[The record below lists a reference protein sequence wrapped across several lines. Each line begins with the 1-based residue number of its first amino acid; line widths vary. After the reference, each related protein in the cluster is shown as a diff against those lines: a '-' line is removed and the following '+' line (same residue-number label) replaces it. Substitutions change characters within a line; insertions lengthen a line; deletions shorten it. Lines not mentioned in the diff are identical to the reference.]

1 MKKKLGV
8 IITLLTLCICLMTP
22 QMHAQAASGKTT
34 IAVSSGSIN
43 IGQTVTVT
51 AKALSAS
58 GDSAYANMVL
68 TYDAGIL
75 EFVSCTATYGGGGG
89 SISVANDSFSVTL
102 KAISAG
108 KASISLSAT
117 DGVIFSTAEE
127 LDSMAGSSTSVTVN
141 NEAAGSSTG
150 NNSSA
155 GTTGGNSAGTGS
167 NNNTGSNT
175 NTAALSADNSLKAL
189 TISPGTLSPAFK
201 GSTTKYTAT
210 VDNSVTSIAV
220 SATPVNEKA
229 TIESVTGNT
238 NLAVGANVVKIVV
251 KAENGTTATYKITVT
266 RQAAGNAGTTGC
278 ETTTTGGEN
287 GDSENGDAETP
298 EDTEEVP
305 ATETPA
311 SQADVV
317 INDTT
322 YHISDSFTEEQIPA
336 DFTEATVQFRGTECR
351 GLTFN
356 KGTISLIYLETDNV
370 DSTIGRFFI
379 YDETRDVVYDF
390 MKFTSGESSYVIP
403 LLAPLDSVLPDSYV
417 QVSLQMPESTVMT
430 AYQLPAAE
438 GEEASDFYV
447 FYAVNQDGTE
457 GWYQYDAAEGT
468 YQRVNGNITETADSS
483 SDDLAELQSEYD
495 ELSRKYKDAKSFS
508 RNMIAVI
515 IFVLAVAVVIGL
527 NIIFFGRKKKGKD
540 ELIEDDNVELEDA
553 EYDEDTDE
561 DLDEDEVEDTE
572 NDKKHF
578 FGKFHGLR
586 KKRNNA
592 DDFLMDEDEDFSE
605 NQIKKNSTQADITI
619 IGTQPEI
626 SQEKTIDL
634 VLDEPSQEKTKKAEK
649 IESERAKVK
658 ETKDAED
665 DDYFDDEEE
674 YIEEEHPINRAY
686 REWND
691 YEDEFPAPV
700 KKTVTEQTS
709 EKKSSEENQKTQPE
723 KNETSVKKEK
733 GLEVFDLND
742 L

>member
-117 DGVIFSTAEE
+117 DGVIYGTEEE
-127 LDSMAGSSTSVTVN
+127 LDSMAGSSTSVTVK
-141 NEAAGSSTG
+141 NEAVGSS
-150 NNSSA
+150 
-155 GTTGGNSAGTGS
+155 TGS

-266 RQAAGNAGTTGC
+266 RQAAGNAGTTGG

-305 ATETPA
+305 ATETQA

-483 SDDLAELQSEYD
+483 SDDLAALQSEYD
-495 ELSRKYKDAKSFS
+495 ELSKKYKDVKSFS

-540 ELIEDDNVELEDA
+540 ELLEDDNVELEDA

-674 YIEEEHPINRAY
+674 YIEEDHPINRAY

-723 KNETSVKKEK
+723 KNETSVKNEK

>member
-22 QMHAQAASGKTT
+22 QMHAKAASGKTT
-34 IAVSSGSIN
+34 IAVSAGSLN

-75 EFVSCTATYGGGGG
+75 EFVSCNATYGGGGG
-89 SISVANDSFSVTL
+89 SISVASDSFSVTL

-117 DGVIFSTAEE
+117 DGVIYGTEEE
-127 LDSMAGSSTSVTVN
+127 LDSMAGSSTSVTVK
-141 NEAAGSSTG
+141 NEAAGSNTG
-150 NNSSA
+150 N
-155 GTTGGNSAGTGS
+155 

-238 NLAVGANVVKIVV
+238 NLAVGANVVQIVV

-266 RQAAGNAGTTGC
+266 RQAAGTTGS

-287 GDSENGDAETP
+287 GDDGNVDSETP
-298 EDTEEVP
+298 EDTEEVDT
-305 ATETPA
+305 TETPVSA
-311 SQADVV
+311 ADVV
-317 INDTT
+317 INNTT
-322 YHISDSFTEEQIPA
+322 YHIADNFTEEQIPS
-336 DFTEATVQFRGTECR
+336 DFTEATVNFRGAECR

-370 DSTIGRFFI
+370 DATTGRFFI

-390 MKFTSGESSYVIP
+390 MKFTAGESSYAIP
-403 LLAPLDSVLPDSYV
+403 LLAPLDSVLPESYV
-417 QVSLQMPESTVMT
+417 QVSLQMPENTVMT
-430 AYQLPAAE
+430 AYQLPAE
-438 GEEASDFYV
+438 DGEEASDFYI
-447 FYAVNQDGTE
+447 FYGVNQDGTE

-483 SDDLAELQSEYD
+483 SDDLAALQSEYD
-495 ELSRKYKDAKSFS
+495 ELSKKYKDAKSFS
-508 RNMIAVI
+508 RNMIAVL
-515 IFVLAVAVVIGL
+515 IFVLAIAVVIIL
-527 NIIFFGRKKKGKD
+527 NIVLFGRKKKGKD
-540 ELIEDDNVELEDA
+540 ELLEDDDSENEES
-553 EYDEDTDE
+553 EYESDE
-561 DLDEDEVEDTE
+561 EDEFVEKSPEAPMKNAE
-572 NDKKHF
+572 N
-578 FGKFHGLR
+578 
-586 KKRNNA
+586 
-592 DDFLMDEDEDFSE
+592 
-605 NQIKKNSTQADITI
+605 
-619 IGTQPEI
+619 
-626 SQEKTIDL
+626 
-634 VLDEPSQEKTKKAEK
+634 TKKASKAGQTARTNKAGKPKKAE
-649 IESERAKVK
+649 
-658 ETKDAED
+658 ETEEAQEFEED
-665 DDYFDDEEE
+665 EDDYFDDEEE

-691 YEDEFPAPV
+691 YEDEIPSPS
-700 KKTVTEQTS
+700 KKPVTEETS
-709 EKKSSEENQKTQPE
+709 EKESSTENVKMDEQQ
-723 KNETSVKKEK
+723 KNETSIKNEK

>member
-22 QMHAQAASGKTT
+22 QMHAKAASGKTT
-34 IAVSSGSIN
+34 IAVSVGSLN

-75 EFVSCTATYGGGGG
+75 EFVSCNATYGGGGG
-89 SISVANDSFSVTL
+89 SISVASDSFSVTL

-117 DGVIFSTAEE
+117 DGVIYGTEEE
-127 LDSMAGSSTSVTVN
+127 LDSMAGSSTSVTVK
-141 NEAAGSSTG
+141 NEAAGSNTG
-150 NNSSA
+150 N
-155 GTTGGNSAGTGS
+155 

-238 NLAVGANVVKIVV
+238 NLAVGANVVQIVV

-266 RQAAGNAGTTGC
+266 RQAAGTTGS

-287 GDSENGDAETP
+287 GDDGNGDSETP
-298 EDTEEVP
+298 EDTEEVDT
-305 ATETPA
+305 TETPVSA
-311 SQADVV
+311 ADVV
-317 INDTT
+317 INNTT
-322 YHISDSFTEEQIPA
+322 YHIADNFTEEQIPA
-336 DFTEATVQFRGTECR
+336 DFTEATVNFRGTECR
-351 GLTFN
+351 GLTFD

-370 DSTIGRFFI
+370 DATTGRFFI

-390 MKFTSGESSYVIP
+390 MKFTAGESSYAIP
-403 LLAPLDSVLPDSYV
+403 LLAPLDSVLPESYV
-417 QVSLQMPESTVMT
+417 QVSLQMPENTVMT
-430 AYQLPAAE
+430 AYQLPAE
-438 GEEASDFYV
+438 DGEEASDFYI
-447 FYAVNQDGTE
+447 FYGVNQDGTE

-483 SDDLAELQSEYD
+483 SDDLAALQGEYD
-495 ELSRKYKDAKSFS
+495 ELSKKYKDAKSFS

-515 IFVLAVAVVIGL
+515 IFVLAIAVVIIL
-527 NIIFFGRKKKGKD
+527 NIVLFGRKKKGKD
-540 ELIEDDNVELEDA
+540 ELLEDDDSENEES
-553 EYDEDTDE
+553 EYESDE
-561 DLDEDEVEDTE
+561 EDEFVEKSPEAPMKNAE
-572 NDKKHF
+572 N
-578 FGKFHGLR
+578 
-586 KKRNNA
+586 
-592 DDFLMDEDEDFSE
+592 
-605 NQIKKNSTQADITI
+605 
-619 IGTQPEI
+619 
-626 SQEKTIDL
+626 
-634 VLDEPSQEKTKKAEK
+634 TKKASKAGQTARTNKARKPKKAE
-649 IESERAKVK
+649 
-658 ETKDAED
+658 ETEEAQEFEED
-665 DDYFDDEEE
+665 EDDYFDDEEE

-691 YEDEFPAPV
+691 YEDEIPSPS
-700 KKTVTEQTS
+700 KKPVTEEMS
-709 EKKSSEENQKTQPE
+709 EKKSPIENEKMDVPQ
-723 KNETSVKKEK
+723 KNEK
-733 GLEVFDLND
+733 GMEVFDLND

>member
-22 QMHAQAASGKTT
+22 QMHAKAASGKTT
-34 IAVSSGSIN
+34 IAVSAGSLN

-75 EFVSCTATYGGGGG
+75 EFVSCNATYGGGGG
-89 SISVANDSFSVTL
+89 SISVASDSFSVTL

-117 DGVIFSTAEE
+117 DGVIYGTEEE
-127 LDSMAGSSTSVTVN
+127 LDSMAGSSTSVTVK
-141 NEAAGSSTG
+141 NEAAGSNTG

-155 GTTGGNSAGTGS
+155 GNNGSSGSNGNAGNGSSSGTGS

-266 RQAAGNAGTTGC
+266 RQAAGNSGSAAA
-278 ETTTTGGEN
+278 TTGGEN
-287 GDSENGDAETP
+287 GDSGNGDDGNDDSGDP
-298 EDTEEVP
+298 GDTEEVD
-305 ATETPA
+305 ATETPVPA
-311 SQADVV
+311 ADVV
-317 INDTT
+317 INNTT
-322 YHISDSFTEEQIPA
+322 YHIADNFTEEQIPA
-336 DFTEATVQFRGTECR
+336 DFTEATVNFRGTECR
-351 GLTFN
+351 GLTFD

-370 DSTIGRFFI
+370 DATTGRFFI

-390 MKFTSGESSYVIP
+390 MKFTAGESSYVIP
-403 LLAPLDSVLPDSYV
+403 LLAPLDSVLPESYV
-417 QVSLQMPESTVMT
+417 QVSLQMPENTVMT
-430 AYQLPAAE
+430 AYQLPAE
-438 GEEASDFYV
+438 DGEEASDFYI
-447 FYAVNQDGTE
+447 FYGVNQDGTE

-495 ELSRKYKDAKSFS
+495 ELSKKYKDAKSFS

-515 IFVLAVAVVIGL
+515 IFVLAIAVVVIL
-527 NIIFFGRKKKGKD
+527 NIVLFGRKKKGKD
-540 ELIEDDNVELEDA
+540 ELLEDDDSENEES
-553 EYDEDTDE
+553 EYESDE
-561 DLDEDEVEDTE
+561 EDEFVEKSPEAPMKNAE
-572 NDKKHF
+572 N
-578 FGKFHGLR
+578 
-586 KKRNNA
+586 
-592 DDFLMDEDEDFSE
+592 
-605 NQIKKNSTQADITI
+605 
-619 IGTQPEI
+619 
-626 SQEKTIDL
+626 
-634 VLDEPSQEKTKKAEK
+634 TKKASKAGQTVRTNKAGKPKKAE
-649 IESERAKVK
+649 
-658 ETKDAED
+658 ETEEAQEFEED
-665 DDYFDDEEE
+665 EDDYFDDEEE

-691 YEDEFPAPV
+691 YEDEIPSPS
-700 KKTVTEQTS
+700 KKPVTEEMS
-709 EKKSSEENQKTQPE
+709 EKKSPIENEKMDVPQ
-723 KNETSVKKEK
+723 KNEK
-733 GLEVFDLND
+733 GMEVFDLND

>member
-22 QMHAQAASGKTT
+22 QMHAKAASGKTT
-34 IAVSSGSIN
+34 IAVSAGSLN

-75 EFVSCTATYGGGGG
+75 EFVSCNATYGGGGG
-89 SISVANDSFSVTL
+89 SISVASDSFSVTL

-117 DGVIFSTAEE
+117 DGVIYGTEEE
-127 LDSMAGSSTSVTVN
+127 LDSMAGSSTSVTVK
-141 NEAAGSSTG
+141 NEAAG
-150 NNSSA
+150 
-155 GTTGGNSAGTGS
+155 GNSTNNGSSGSNGNAGNGSSSGTGS

-175 NTAALSADNSLKAL
+175 NTAALSVDNSLKAL

-238 NLAVGANVVKIVV
+238 NLAVGANVVQIVV

-266 RQAAGNAGTTGC
+266 RQAAGTTGS

-287 GDSENGDAETP
+287 GDDGNGDSETP
-298 EDTEEVP
+298 EDTEEVDT
-305 ATETPA
+305 TETPVSA
-311 SQADVV
+311 ADVV
-317 INDTT
+317 INNTT
-322 YHISDSFTEEQIPA
+322 YHIADNFTEEQIPA
-336 DFTEATVQFRGTECR
+336 DFTEATVNFRGAECR

-370 DSTIGRFFI
+370 DATTGRFFI

-390 MKFTSGESSYVIP
+390 MKFTAGESSYVIP
-403 LLAPLDSVLPDSYV
+403 LLAPLDSVLPESYV
-417 QVSLQMPESTVMT
+417 QVSLQMPENTVMT
-430 AYQLPAAE
+430 AYQLPVE
-438 GEEASDFYV
+438 DGEEASDFYI
-447 FYAVNQDGTE
+447 FYGVNQDGTE

-483 SDDLAELQSEYD
+483 SDDLAALQSEYD
-495 ELSRKYKDAKSFS
+495 ELSKKYKDAKSFS

-515 IFVLAVAVVIGL
+515 IFVLAIAAVVIL
-527 NIIFFGRKKKGKD
+527 NIVLFGRKKKGKD
-540 ELIEDDNVELEDA
+540 EILEDDDSENEES
-553 EYDEDTDE
+553 EYESDE
-561 DLDEDEVEDTE
+561 EDEFVEKSPEAPMKNAE
-572 NDKKHF
+572 N
-578 FGKFHGLR
+578 
-586 KKRNNA
+586 
-592 DDFLMDEDEDFSE
+592 
-605 NQIKKNSTQADITI
+605 
-619 IGTQPEI
+619 
-626 SQEKTIDL
+626 
-634 VLDEPSQEKTKKAEK
+634 TKKASKAGQTARTNKAGKPKKAE
-649 IESERAKVK
+649 
-658 ETKDAED
+658 ETEEAQEFEED
-665 DDYFDDEEE
+665 EDDYFDDEEE

-691 YEDEFPAPV
+691 YEDEIPSQS
-700 KKTVTEQTS
+700 KKPVTEETS
-709 EKKSSEENQKTQPE
+709 EKESSTENVKMDEQQ
-723 KNETSVKKEK
+723 KNETSIKNEK
-733 GLEVFDLND
+733 GLEFVR
-742 L
+742 

>member
-22 QMHAQAASGKTT
+22 QMHAKAASGKTT
-34 IAVSSGSIN
+34 IAVSAGSLN

-75 EFVSCTATYGGGGG
+75 EFVSCNATYGGGGG
-89 SISVANDSFSVTL
+89 SISVASDSFSVTL

-117 DGVIFSTAEE
+117 DGVIYGTEEE
-127 LDSMAGSSTSVTVN
+127 LDSMAGSSTSVTVK
-141 NEAAGSSTG
+141 NEAAGSNTG
-150 NNSSA
+150 N
-155 GTTGGNSAGTGS
+155 

-238 NLAVGANVVKIVV
+238 NLAVGANVVQIAV

-266 RQAAGNAGTTGC
+266 RQAAGTTGS

-287 GDSENGDAETP
+287 GDDGNVDSETP
-298 EDTEEVP
+298 EDTEEVDT
-305 ATETPA
+305 TETPVSA
-311 SQADVV
+311 ADVV
-317 INDTT
+317 INNTT
-322 YHISDSFTEEQIPA
+322 YHIADNFTEEQIPS
-336 DFTEATVQFRGTECR
+336 DFTEATVNFRGAECR

-370 DSTIGRFFI
+370 DATTGRFFI

-390 MKFTSGESSYVIP
+390 MKFTAGESSYAIP
-403 LLAPLDSVLPDSYV
+403 LLAPLDSVLPESYV
-417 QVSLQMPESTVMT
+417 QVSLQMPENTVMT
-430 AYQLPAAE
+430 AYQLPAE
-438 GEEASDFYV
+438 DGEEASDFYI
-447 FYAVNQDGTE
+447 FYGVNQDGTE

-483 SDDLAELQSEYD
+483 SDDLAALQSEYD
-495 ELSRKYKDAKSFS
+495 ELSKKYKDAKSFS
-508 RNMIAVI
+508 RNMIAVL
-515 IFVLAVAVVIGL
+515 IFVLAIAVVIIL
-527 NIIFFGRKKKGKD
+527 NIVLFGRKKKGKD
-540 ELIEDDNVELEDA
+540 ELLEDNDSENEES
-553 EYDEDTDE
+553 EYESDE
-561 DLDEDEVEDTE
+561 EDEFVEKSPEAPMKNAE
-572 NDKKHF
+572 N
-578 FGKFHGLR
+578 
-586 KKRNNA
+586 
-592 DDFLMDEDEDFSE
+592 
-605 NQIKKNSTQADITI
+605 
-619 IGTQPEI
+619 
-626 SQEKTIDL
+626 
-634 VLDEPSQEKTKKAEK
+634 TKKASKAGQTARTNKAGKPKKAE
-649 IESERAKVK
+649 
-658 ETKDAED
+658 ETEEAQEFEED
-665 DDYFDDEEE
+665 EDDYFDDEEE

-691 YEDEFPAPV
+691 YEDEIPSPS
-700 KKTVTEQTS
+700 KKPVTEEMS
-709 EKKSSEENQKTQPE
+709 EKKSPIENEKMDVPQ
-723 KNETSVKKEK
+723 KNEK
-733 GLEVFDLND
+733 GMEVFDLND

>member
-22 QMHAQAASGKTT
+22 QMHAKAASGKTT
-34 IAVSSGSIN
+34 IAVSAGSLN

-75 EFVSCTATYGGGGG
+75 EFVSCNATYGGGGG
-89 SISVANDSFSVTL
+89 SISVASDSFSVTL

-117 DGVIFSTAEE
+117 DGVIYGTEEE
-127 LDSMAGSSTSVTVN
+127 LDSMAGSSTSVTVK
-141 NEAAGSSTG
+141 NEAAGSNTG
-150 NNSSA
+150 N
-155 GTTGGNSAGTGS
+155 

-238 NLAVGANVVKIVV
+238 NLAVGANVVQIVV

-266 RQAAGNAGTTGC
+266 RQAAGTTGS

-287 GDSENGDAETP
+287 GDDGNGDSETP
-298 EDTEEVP
+298 EDTEEVDT
-305 ATETPA
+305 TETPVSA
-311 SQADVV
+311 ADVV
-317 INDTT
+317 INNTT
-322 YHISDSFTEEQIPA
+322 YHIADNFTEEQIPA
-336 DFTEATVQFRGTECR
+336 DFTEATVNFRGTECR
-351 GLTFN
+351 GLTFD

-370 DSTIGRFFI
+370 DATTGRFFI

-390 MKFTSGESSYVIP
+390 MKFTAGESSYVIP
-403 LLAPLDSVLPDSYV
+403 LLAPLDSVLPESYV
-417 QVSLQMPESTVMT
+417 QVSLQMPENTVMT
-430 AYQLPAAE
+430 AYQLPAE
-438 GEEASDFYV
+438 DGEEASDFYI
-447 FYAVNQDGTE
+447 FYGVNQDGTE

-483 SDDLAELQSEYD
+483 SDDLAALQSEYD
-495 ELSRKYKDAKSFS
+495 ELSKKYKDAKSFS
-508 RNMIAVI
+508 RNMIAVL
-515 IFVLAVAVVIGL
+515 IFVLAIAVVIIL
-527 NIIFFGRKKKGKD
+527 NIMLFGRKKKRKD
-540 ELIEDDNVELEDA
+540 ELSEDNDPELDEPENEDDEANEE
-553 EYDEDTDE
+553 
-561 DLDEDEVEDTE
+561 TE
-572 NDKKHF
+572 TEKKPF
-578 FGKFHGLR
+578 LGKFHGFR
-586 KKRNNA
+586 KKEKN
-592 DDFLMDEDEDFSE
+592 EDE
-605 NQIKKNSTQADITI
+605 
-619 IGTQPEI
+619 
-626 SQEKTIDL
+626 
-634 VLDEPSQEKTKKAEK
+634 
-649 IESERAKVK
+649 
-658 ETKDAED
+658 

-691 YEDEFPAPV
+691 YEDEIPSPS
-700 KKTVTEQTS
+700 KKPVTEEMS
-709 EKKSSEENQKTQPE
+709 EKKSPIENEKMDVPQ
-723 KNETSVKKEK
+723 KNEK
-733 GLEVFDLND
+733 GMEVFDLND

>member
-22 QMHAQAASGKTT
+22 QMHAKAASGKTT
-34 IAVSSGSIN
+34 IAVSAGSLN

-75 EFVSCTATYGGGGG
+75 EFVSCNATYGGGGG
-89 SISVANDSFSVTL
+89 SISVASDSFSVTL

-117 DGVIFSTAEE
+117 DGVIYGTEEE
-127 LDSMAGSSTSVTVN
+127 LDSMAGSSTSVTVK
-141 NEAAGSSTG
+141 NEAAGSNTG

-155 GTTGGNSAGTGS
+155 GNNGSSGNNGNAGNGS
-167 NNNTGSNT
+167 

-238 NLAVGANVVKIVV
+238 NLAVGANVVQIVV

-266 RQAAGNAGTTGC
+266 RQAAGTTGS

-287 GDSENGDAETP
+287 GDDGNGDSETP
-298 EDTEEVP
+298 EDTEEVD
-305 ATETPA
+305 ATETPVPA
-311 SQADVV
+311 ADVV
-317 INDTT
+317 INNTT
-322 YHISDSFTEEQIPA
+322 YHIADNFTEEQIPA
-336 DFTEATVQFRGTECR
+336 DFTEATVHFRGTECR

-370 DSTIGRFFI
+370 DATTGRFFI

-390 MKFTSGESSYVIP
+390 MKFTAGESSYVIP
-403 LLAPLDSVLPDSYV
+403 LLAPLDSVLPESYV
-417 QVSLQMPESTVMT
+417 QVSLQMPENTVMT
-430 AYQLPAAE
+430 AYQLPVE
-438 GEEASDFYV
+438 DGEEASDFYI
-447 FYAVNQDGTE
+447 FYGVNQDGTE
-457 GWYQYDAAEGT
+457 GWHQYDAAEGT

-483 SDDLAELQSEYD
+483 SDDLAALQSEYD
-495 ELSRKYKDAKSFS
+495 ELSKKYKDAKSFS
-508 RNMIAVI
+508 RNMIAVL
-515 IFVLAVAVVIGL
+515 IFVLAIAVVVIL
-527 NIIFFGRKKKGKD
+527 NIMLFGRKKKGKD
-540 ELIEDDNVELEDA
+540 ELSEDDNVELEDA
-553 EYDEDTDE
+553 EYDEDI
-561 DLDEDEVEDTE
+561 DEDEVEDTE
-572 NDKKHF
+572 TDKKPL
-578 FGKFHGLR
+578 FGKFHGFR
-586 KKRNNA
+586 KKE
-592 DDFLMDEDEDFSE
+592 DDSLLDEGD
-605 NQIKKNSTQADITI
+605 
-619 IGTQPEI
+619 EI

-674 YIEEEHPINRAY
+674 YIEEDHPINRAY

-691 YEDEFPAPV
+691 YEDEIPAPV

-709 EKKSSEENQKTQPE
+709 EQKSSEEDQKTQPE

>member
-22 QMHAQAASGKTT
+22 QMHAKAASGKTT
-34 IAVSSGSIN
+34 IAVSASSLN

-75 EFVSCTATYGGGGG
+75 EFVSCNATYGGGGG
-89 SISVANDSFSVTL
+89 SISVASDSFSVTL

-117 DGVIFSTAEE
+117 DGVIYGTEEE
-127 LDSMAGSSTSVTVN
+127 LDSMAGSSTSVTVK
-141 NEAAGSSTG
+141 NEAAGSNG
-150 NNSSA
+150 NAGNGSS
-155 GTTGGNSAGTGS
+155 SGTGS
-167 NNNTGSNT
+167 NNNTGS

-238 NLAVGANVVKIVV
+238 NLAVGANVVQIVV

-266 RQAAGNAGTTGC
+266 RQAAGTTGS

-287 GDSENGDAETP
+287 GDSGNSDDGNDDSGDP
-298 EDTEEVP
+298 GDTEEVD
-305 ATETPA
+305 ATETPVPA
-311 SQADVV
+311 ADVV
-317 INDTT
+317 INNTT
-322 YHISDSFTEEQIPA
+322 YHIADNFTEEQIPA
-336 DFTEATVQFRGTECR
+336 DFTEATVNFRGTECR
-351 GLTFN
+351 GLTFD

-370 DSTIGRFFI
+370 DATTGRFFI

-390 MKFTSGESSYVIP
+390 MKFTAGESSYVIP
-403 LLAPLDSVLPDSYV
+403 LLAPLDSVLPESYV
-417 QVSLQMPESTVMT
+417 QVSLQMPENTVMT
-430 AYQLPAAE
+430 AYQLPVE
-438 GEEASDFYV
+438 DGEEASDFYI
-447 FYAVNQDGTE
+447 FYGVNQDGTE

-483 SDDLAELQSEYD
+483 SDDLAALQSEYD
-495 ELSRKYKDAKSFS
+495 ELSKKYKDAKSFS

-515 IFVLAVAVVIGL
+515 IFVLAIAAVVIL
-527 NIIFFGRKKKGKD
+527 NIVLFGRKKKGKD
-540 ELIEDDNVELEDA
+540 ELLEDDDSENEES
-553 EYDEDTDE
+553 EYESDE
-561 DLDEDEVEDTE
+561 EDEFVEKSPEAPMKNAE
-572 NDKKHF
+572 N
-578 FGKFHGLR
+578 
-586 KKRNNA
+586 
-592 DDFLMDEDEDFSE
+592 
-605 NQIKKNSTQADITI
+605 
-619 IGTQPEI
+619 
-626 SQEKTIDL
+626 
-634 VLDEPSQEKTKKAEK
+634 TKKASKAGQTARTNKAGKPKKAE
-649 IESERAKVK
+649 
-658 ETKDAED
+658 ETEEAQEFEED
-665 DDYFDDEEE
+665 EDDYFDDEEE

-691 YEDEFPAPV
+691 YEDEIPSPS
-700 KKTVTEQTS
+700 KKPVTEEKS
-709 EKKSSEENQKTQPE
+709 EKKSSTEN
-723 KNETSVKKEK
+723 EK
-733 GLEVFDLND
+733 GMEVFDLND

>member
-22 QMHAQAASGKTT
+22 QMHAKAASGKTT
-34 IAVSSGSIN
+34 IAVSAGSLN

-75 EFVSCTATYGGGGG
+75 EFVSCNATYGGGGG
-89 SISVANDSFSVTL
+89 SISVASDSFSVTL

-117 DGVIFSTAEE
+117 DGVIYGTEEE
-127 LDSMAGSSTSVTVN
+127 LDSMAGSSTSVTVK
-141 NEAAGSSTG
+141 NEAAGSNTG
-150 NNSSA
+150 NNS
-155 GTTGGNSAGTGS
+155 
-167 NNNTGSNT
+167 NTGSNT

-266 RQAAGNAGTTGC
+266 RQAAGTTGS

-287 GDSENGDAETP
+287 GDDGNGDSETP
-298 EDTEEVP
+298 EDTEEVDT
-305 ATETPA
+305 TETPVSA
-311 SQADVV
+311 ADVV
-317 INDTT
+317 INNTT
-322 YHISDSFTEEQIPA
+322 YHIADNFTEEQIPA
-336 DFTEATVQFRGTECR
+336 DFTEATVNFRGTECR
-351 GLTFN
+351 GLTFD

-370 DSTIGRFFI
+370 DATTGRFFI

-390 MKFTSGESSYVIP
+390 MKFTAGESSYAIP
-403 LLAPLDSVLPDSYV
+403 LLAPLDSVLPESYV
-417 QVSLQMPESTVMT
+417 QVSLQMPENTVMT
-430 AYQLPAAE
+430 AYQLPAE
-438 GEEASDFYV
+438 DGEEASDFYI
-447 FYAVNQDGTE
+447 FYGVNQDGTE

-483 SDDLAELQSEYD
+483 SDDLAALQSEYD
-495 ELSRKYKDAKSFS
+495 ELSKKYKDAKSFS

-515 IFVLAVAVVIGL
+515 IFVLAIAAVVIL
-527 NIIFFGRKKKGKD
+527 NIVLFGRKKKGKD
-540 ELIEDDNVELEDA
+540 ELSED
-553 EYDEDTDE
+553 
-561 DLDEDEVEDTE
+561 
-572 NDKKHF
+572 ND
-578 FGKFHGLR
+578 
-586 KKRNNA
+586 
-592 DDFLMDEDEDFSE
+592 
-605 NQIKKNSTQADITI
+605 
-619 IGTQPEI
+619 PE
-626 SQEKTIDL
+626 
-634 VLDEPSQEKTKKAEK
+634 LDEPENEDDEANEETETEKKPFLGKFRGFRKKEK
-649 IESERAKVK
+649 N
-658 ETKDAED
+658 ED
-665 DDYFDDEEE
+665 EDDYFDDEEE

-691 YEDEFPAPV
+691 YEDEIPSTSE
-700 KKTVTEQTS
+700 KSVTEEKS
-709 EKKSSEENQKTQPE
+709 EKKSSTENEKMDVPQ
-723 KNETSVKKEK
+723 KNETSVKNEK
-733 GLEVFDLND
+733 GMEVFDLND

>member
-22 QMHAQAASGKTT
+22 QMHAKAASGKTT
-34 IAVSSGSIN
+34 IAVSAGSLN

-75 EFVSCTATYGGGGG
+75 EFVSCNATYGGGGG
-89 SISVANDSFSVTL
+89 SISVASDSFSVTL

-117 DGVIFSTAEE
+117 DGVIYGTEEE
-127 LDSMAGSSTSVTVN
+127 LDSMAGSSTSVTVK
-141 NEAAGSSTG
+141 NEAAGSNTG
-150 NNSSA
+150 N
-155 GTTGGNSAGTGS
+155 

-238 NLAVGANVVKIVV
+238 NLAVGANVVQIVV

-266 RQAAGNAGTTGC
+266 RQAAGTTGS

-287 GDSENGDAETP
+287 GDDGNVDSETP
-298 EDTEEVP
+298 EDTEEVDT
-305 ATETPA
+305 TETPVSA
-311 SQADVV
+311 ADVV
-317 INDTT
+317 INNTT
-322 YHISDSFTEEQIPA
+322 YHIADNFTEEQIPS
-336 DFTEATVQFRGTECR
+336 DFTEATVNFRGAECR

-370 DSTIGRFFI
+370 DATTGRFFI

-390 MKFTSGESSYVIP
+390 MKFTAGESSYAIP
-403 LLAPLDSVLPDSYV
+403 LLAPLDSVLPESYV
-417 QVSLQMPESTVMT
+417 QVSLQMPENTVMT
-430 AYQLPAAE
+430 AYQLPAE
-438 GEEASDFYV
+438 DGEEASDFYI
-447 FYAVNQDGTE
+447 FYGVNQDGTE

-483 SDDLAELQSEYD
+483 SDDLAALQSEYD
-495 ELSRKYKDAKSFS
+495 ELSKKYKDAKSFS
-508 RNMIAVI
+508 RNMIAVL
-515 IFVLAVAVVIGL
+515 IFVLAIAVVIIL
-527 NIIFFGRKKKGKD
+527 NIVLFGRKKKGKD
-540 ELIEDDNVELEDA
+540 ELLEDNDSENEES
-553 EYDEDTDE
+553 EYESDE
-561 DLDEDEVEDTE
+561 EDEFVEKSPEAPMKNAE
-572 NDKKHF
+572 N
-578 FGKFHGLR
+578 
-586 KKRNNA
+586 
-592 DDFLMDEDEDFSE
+592 
-605 NQIKKNSTQADITI
+605 
-619 IGTQPEI
+619 
-626 SQEKTIDL
+626 
-634 VLDEPSQEKTKKAEK
+634 TKKASKAGQTARTNKAGKPKKAE
-649 IESERAKVK
+649 
-658 ETKDAED
+658 ETEEAQEFEED
-665 DDYFDDEEE
+665 EDDYFDDEEE

-691 YEDEFPAPV
+691 YEDEIPSPS
-700 KKTVTEQTS
+700 KKPVTEEMS
-709 EKKSSEENQKTQPE
+709 EKKSPIENEKMDVPQ
-723 KNETSVKKEK
+723 KNEK
-733 GLEVFDLND
+733 GMEDFDLND

>member
-22 QMHAQAASGKTT
+22 QMHAKAASGKTT
-34 IAVSSGSIN
+34 IAVSVGSLN

-75 EFVSCTATYGGGGG
+75 EFVSCNATYGGGGG
-89 SISVANDSFSVTL
+89 SISVASDSFSVTL

-117 DGVIFSTAEE
+117 DGVIYGTEEE
-127 LDSMAGSSTSVTVN
+127 LDSMAGSSTSVTVK
-141 NEAAGSSTG
+141 NEAAGSNTG
-150 NNSSA
+150 N
-155 GTTGGNSAGTGS
+155 

-266 RQAAGNAGTTGC
+266 RQAAGTTGS

-287 GDSENGDAETP
+287 GDDGNGDSETP
-298 EDTEEVP
+298 EDTEEVDT
-305 ATETPA
+305 TETPVSA
-311 SQADVV
+311 ADVV
-317 INDTT
+317 INNTT
-322 YHISDSFTEEQIPA
+322 YHIADNFTEEQIPA
-336 DFTEATVQFRGTECR
+336 DFTEATVNFRGTECR
-351 GLTFN
+351 GLTFD

-370 DSTIGRFFI
+370 DATTGRFFI

-390 MKFTSGESSYVIP
+390 MKFTAGESSYVIP
-403 LLAPLDSVLPDSYV
+403 LLAPLDSVLPESYV
-417 QVSLQMPESTVMT
+417 QVSLQMPENTVMT
-430 AYQLPAAE
+430 AYQLPVE
-438 GEEASDFYV
+438 DGEEASDFYI
-447 FYAVNQDGTE
+447 FYGVNQDGTE

-483 SDDLAELQSEYD
+483 SDDLAALQSEYD
-495 ELSRKYKDAKSFS
+495 ELSKKYKDAKSFS
-508 RNMIAVI
+508 RNMIAVL
-515 IFVLAVAVVIGL
+515 IFVLAIAVVIIL
-527 NIIFFGRKKKGKD
+527 NIVLFGRKKKGKD
-540 ELIEDDNVELEDA
+540 ELLEDNDSENEES
-553 EYDEDTDE
+553 EYESDE
-561 DLDEDEVEDTE
+561 EDEFVEKSPEAPMKNAE
-572 NDKKHF
+572 N
-578 FGKFHGLR
+578 
-586 KKRNNA
+586 
-592 DDFLMDEDEDFSE
+592 
-605 NQIKKNSTQADITI
+605 
-619 IGTQPEI
+619 
-626 SQEKTIDL
+626 
-634 VLDEPSQEKTKKAEK
+634 TKKASKAGQTARTNKAGKPKKAE
-649 IESERAKVK
+649 
-658 ETKDAED
+658 ETEEAQEFEED
-665 DDYFDDEEE
+665 EDDYFDDEEE

-691 YEDEFPAPV
+691 YEDEIPSQS
-700 KKTVTEQTS
+700 KKPVTEETS
-709 EKKSSEENQKTQPE
+709 EKESSTENVKMDEQQ
-723 KNETSVKKEK
+723 KNETSIKNEK

>member
-8 IITLLTLCICLMTP
+8 IITLLTLCICLITP
-22 QMHAQAASGKTT
+22 QMHAKAASGKTT
-34 IAVSSGSIN
+34 IAVSVGSLN

-75 EFVSCTATYGGGGG
+75 EFVSCNATYGGGGG
-89 SISVANDSFSVTL
+89 SISVASDSFSVTL

-117 DGVIFSTAEE
+117 DGVIYGTEEE
-127 LDSMAGSSTSVTVN
+127 LDSMAGSSTSVTVK
-141 NEAAGSSTG
+141 NEAAGSNTG
-150 NNSSA
+150 N
-155 GTTGGNSAGTGS
+155 

-238 NLAVGANVVKIVV
+238 NLAVGANIVKIVV

-266 RQAAGNAGTTGC
+266 RQAAGTTGS

-287 GDSENGDAETP
+287 GDDGNGDSETP
-298 EDTEEVP
+298 EDTEEVDT
-305 ATETPA
+305 TETPVSA
-311 SQADVV
+311 ADVV
-317 INDTT
+317 INNTT
-322 YHISDSFTEEQIPA
+322 YHIADNFTEEQIPA
-336 DFTEATVQFRGTECR
+336 DFTEATVNFRGTECR
-351 GLTFN
+351 GLTFD

-370 DSTIGRFFI
+370 DATTGRFFI

-390 MKFTSGESSYVIP
+390 MKFTAGESSYVIP
-403 LLAPLDSVLPDSYV
+403 LLAPLDSVLPESYV
-417 QVSLQMPESTVMT
+417 QVSLQMPENTVMT
-430 AYQLPAAE
+430 AYQLPVE
-438 GEEASDFYV
+438 DGEEASDFYI
-447 FYAVNQDGTE
+447 FYGVNQDGTE

-483 SDDLAELQSEYD
+483 SDDLAALQSEYD
-495 ELSRKYKDAKSFS
+495 ELSKKYKDAKSFS
-508 RNMIAVI
+508 RNMIAVL
-515 IFVLAVAVVIGL
+515 IFVLAIAVVIIL
-527 NIIFFGRKKKGKD
+527 NIVLFGRKKKGKD
-540 ELIEDDNVELEDA
+540 ELLEDDNVELEDA
-553 EYDEDTDE
+553 EYDEDI
-561 DLDEDEVEDTE
+561 DEDEVEDTE
-572 NDKKHF
+572 TDKKPL
-578 FGKFHGLR
+578 FGKFHGFR
-586 KKRNNA
+586 KKE
-592 DDFLMDEDEDFSE
+592 DDSLLDEGD
-605 NQIKKNSTQADITI
+605 
-619 IGTQPEI
+619 EI

-674 YIEEEHPINRAY
+674 YIEEDHPINRAY

-691 YEDEFPAPV
+691 YEDEIPAPV

-709 EKKSSEENQKTQPE
+709 EQKSSEEDQKTQPE

>member
-22 QMHAQAASGKTT
+22 QMHAKAASGKTT
-34 IAVSSGSIN
+34 IAVSAGSLN

-75 EFVSCTATYGGGGG
+75 EFVSCNATYGGGGG
-89 SISVANDSFSVTL
+89 SISVASDSFSVTL

-117 DGVIFSTAEE
+117 DGVIYGTEEE
-127 LDSMAGSSTSVTVN
+127 LDSMAGSSTSVTVK
-141 NEAAGSSTG
+141 NEAAGSNG
-150 NNSSA
+150 NAGNGSS
-155 GTTGGNSAGTGS
+155 SGTGS
-167 NNNTGSNT
+167 NNNTGS

-201 GSTTKYTAT
+201 GSTTKYTAA

-229 TIESVTGNT
+229 TVESVTGNT

-266 RQAAGNAGTTGC
+266 RQAAGTTGS

-287 GDSENGDAETP
+287 GDDGNGDSETP
-298 EDTEEVP
+298 EDTEEVDT
-305 ATETPA
+305 TETPVSA
-311 SQADVV
+311 ADVV
-317 INDTT
+317 INNTT
-322 YHISDSFTEEQIPA
+322 YHIADNFTEEQIPA
-336 DFTEATVQFRGTECR
+336 DFTEATVNFRGTECR
-351 GLTFN
+351 GLTFD

-370 DSTIGRFFI
+370 DATTGRFFI

-390 MKFTSGESSYVIP
+390 MKFTAGESSYVIP
-403 LLAPLDSVLPDSYV
+403 LLAPLDSVLPESYV
-417 QVSLQMPESTVMT
+417 QVSLQMPENTVMT
-430 AYQLPAAE
+430 AYQLPVE
-438 GEEASDFYV
+438 DGEEASDFYI
-447 FYAVNQDGTE
+447 FYGVNQDGTE

-495 ELSRKYKDAKSFS
+495 ELSRKYKDAKSFF
-508 RNMIAVI
+508 RNMIAVL
-515 IFVLAVAVVIGL
+515 IFVLAIVVVIIL
-527 NIIFFGRKKKGKD
+527 NIVLFGRKKKGKD
-540 ELIEDDNVELEDA
+540 ELLEDDNVELEDA
-553 EYDEDTDE
+553 EYDEDI
-561 DLDEDEVEDTE
+561 DEDEVEDTE
-572 NDKKHF
+572 TDKKPL
-578 FGKFHGLR
+578 FGKFHGFR
-586 KKRNNA
+586 KKE
-592 DDFLMDEDEDFSE
+592 DDSLLDEGD
-605 NQIKKNSTQADITI
+605 
-619 IGTQPEI
+619 EI

-634 VLDEPSQEKTKKAEK
+634 VLDEPSQKKTKKAEK

-674 YIEEEHPINRAY
+674 YIEEDHPINRAY

-691 YEDEFPAPV
+691 YEDEIPAPV

-709 EKKSSEENQKTQPE
+709 EQKSSEEDQKTQPE

>member
-1 MKKKLGV
+1 
-8 IITLLTLCICLMTP
+8 MTP
-22 QMHAQAASGKTT
+22 QMHAKAASGKTT
-34 IAVSSGSIN
+34 IAVSAGSLN

-75 EFVSCTATYGGGGG
+75 EFVSCNATYGGGGG
-89 SISVANDSFSVTL
+89 SISVASDSFSVTL

-117 DGVIFSTAEE
+117 DGVIYGTEEE
-127 LDSMAGSSTSVTVN
+127 LDSMAGSSTSVTVK
-141 NEAAGSSTG
+141 NEAAGSNTG
-150 NNSSA
+150 N
-155 GTTGGNSAGTGS
+155 

-238 NLAVGANVVKIVV
+238 NLAVGANVVQIVV

-266 RQAAGNAGTTGC
+266 RQAAGTTGS

-287 GDSENGDAETP
+287 GDDGNVDSETP
-298 EDTEEVP
+298 EDTEEVDT
-305 ATETPA
+305 TETPVSA
-311 SQADVV
+311 ADVV
-317 INDTT
+317 INNTT
-322 YHISDSFTEEQIPA
+322 YHIADNFTEEQIPS
-336 DFTEATVQFRGTECR
+336 DFREATVNFRGAECR

-370 DSTIGRFFI
+370 DATTGRFFI

-390 MKFTSGESSYVIP
+390 MKFTAGESSYAIP
-403 LLAPLDSVLPDSYV
+403 LLAPLDSVLPESYV
-417 QVSLQMPESTVMT
+417 QVSLQMPENTVMT
-430 AYQLPAAE
+430 AYQLPAE
-438 GEEASDFYV
+438 DGEEASDFYI
-447 FYAVNQDGTE
+447 FYGVNQDGTE

-483 SDDLAELQSEYD
+483 SDDLAALQSEYD
-495 ELSRKYKDAKSFS
+495 ELSKKYKDAKSFS
-508 RNMIAVI
+508 RNMIAVL
-515 IFVLAVAVVIGL
+515 IFVLAIAVVIIL
-527 NIIFFGRKKKGKD
+527 NIVLFGRKKKGKD
-540 ELIEDDNVELEDA
+540 ELLEDNDSENEES
-553 EYDEDTDE
+553 EYESDE
-561 DLDEDEVEDTE
+561 EDEFVEKSPEAPMKNAE
-572 NDKKHF
+572 N
-578 FGKFHGLR
+578 
-586 KKRNNA
+586 
-592 DDFLMDEDEDFSE
+592 
-605 NQIKKNSTQADITI
+605 
-619 IGTQPEI
+619 
-626 SQEKTIDL
+626 
-634 VLDEPSQEKTKKAEK
+634 TKKASKAGQTARTNKAGKPKKAE
-649 IESERAKVK
+649 
-658 ETKDAED
+658 ETEEAQEFEED
-665 DDYFDDEEE
+665 EDDYFDDEEE

-691 YEDEFPAPV
+691 YEDEIPSPS
-700 KKTVTEQTS
+700 KKPVTEEMS
-709 EKKSSEENQKTQPE
+709 EKKSPIENEKMDVPQ
-723 KNETSVKKEK
+723 KNEK
-733 GLEVFDLND
+733 GMEVFDLND

>member
-22 QMHAQAASGKTT
+22 QMHAKAASGKTT
-34 IAVSSGSIN
+34 IAVSAGSLN

-75 EFVSCTATYGGGGG
+75 EFVSCNATYGGGGG
-89 SISVANDSFSVTL
+89 SISVASDSFSVTL

-117 DGVIFSTAEE
+117 DGVIYGTEEE
-127 LDSMAGSSTSVTVN
+127 LDSMAGSSTSVTVK
-141 NEAAGSSTG
+141 NEAAGSNTG
-150 NNSSA
+150 N
-155 GTTGGNSAGTGS
+155 

-238 NLAVGANVVKIVV
+238 NLAVGANVVQIVV

-266 RQAAGNAGTTGC
+266 RQAAGTTGS
-278 ETTTTGGEN
+278 ETTTTG
-287 GDSENGDAETP
+287 SENGDDGNGDSETP
-298 EDTEEVP
+298 EDTEEVDT
-305 ATETPA
+305 TETPVSA
-311 SQADVV
+311 ADVV
-317 INDTT
+317 INNTT
-322 YHISDSFTEEQIPA
+322 YHIADNFTEEQIPA
-336 DFTEATVQFRGTECR
+336 DFTEATVNFRGTECR
-351 GLTFN
+351 GLTFD

-370 DSTIGRFFI
+370 DATTGRFFI

-390 MKFTSGESSYVIP
+390 MKFTAGESSYVIP
-403 LLAPLDSVLPDSYV
+403 LLAPLDSVLPESYV
-417 QVSLQMPESTVMT
+417 QVSLQMPENTVMT
-430 AYQLPAAE
+430 AYQLPVE
-438 GEEASDFYV
+438 DGEEASDFYI
-447 FYAVNQDGTE
+447 FYGVNQDGTE

-483 SDDLAELQSEYD
+483 SDDLAALQSEYD
-495 ELSRKYKDAKSFS
+495 ELSKKYKDAKSFS
-508 RNMIAVI
+508 RNMIAVL
-515 IFVLAVAVVIGL
+515 IFVLAIAVVIIL
-527 NIIFFGRKKKGKD
+527 NIVLFGRKKKGKD
-540 ELIEDDNVELEDA
+540 ELLEDNDSENEES
-553 EYDEDTDE
+553 EYESDE
-561 DLDEDEVEDTE
+561 EDEFVEKSPEAPMKNAE
-572 NDKKHF
+572 N
-578 FGKFHGLR
+578 
-586 KKRNNA
+586 
-592 DDFLMDEDEDFSE
+592 
-605 NQIKKNSTQADITI
+605 
-619 IGTQPEI
+619 
-626 SQEKTIDL
+626 
-634 VLDEPSQEKTKKAEK
+634 TKKASKAGQTARTNKAGKPKKAE
-649 IESERAKVK
+649 
-658 ETKDAED
+658 ETEEAQEFEED
-665 DDYFDDEEE
+665 EDDYFDDEEE

-691 YEDEFPAPV
+691 YEDEIPSQS
-700 KKTVTEQTS
+700 KKPVTEETS
-709 EKKSSEENQKTQPE
+709 EKESSTENVKMDEQQ
-723 KNETSVKKEK
+723 KNETSIKNEK

>member
-22 QMHAQAASGKTT
+22 QMHAKAASGKTT
-34 IAVSSGSIN
+34 IAVSAGSLN

-75 EFVSCTATYGGGGG
+75 EFVSCNATYGGGGG
-89 SISVANDSFSVTL
+89 SISVASDSFSVTL

-117 DGVIFSTAEE
+117 DGVIYGTEEE
-127 LDSMAGSSTSVTVN
+127 LDSMAGSSTSVTVK
-141 NEAAGSSTG
+141 NEVAGSNG
-150 NNSSA
+150 NAGNGSS
-155 GTTGGNSAGTGS
+155 SGTGS
-167 NNNTGSNT
+167 NNNTGS

-238 NLAVGANVVKIVV
+238 NLAVGANVVQIVV

-266 RQAAGNAGTTGC
+266 RQAAGTTGS

-287 GDSENGDAETP
+287 GDDGNGDSETP
-298 EDTEEVP
+298 EDTEEVDT
-305 ATETPA
+305 TETPVA
-311 SQADVV
+311 AADVV
-317 INDTT
+317 INNTT
-322 YHISDSFTEEQIPA
+322 YHIADNFTEEQIPA
-336 DFTEATVQFRGTECR
+336 DFTEATVNFRGTECR
-351 GLTFN
+351 GLTFD

-370 DSTIGRFFI
+370 DATTGRFFI

-390 MKFTSGESSYVIP
+390 MKFTAGESSYVIP
-403 LLAPLDSVLPDSYV
+403 LLAPLDSVLPESYV
-417 QVSLQMPESTVMT
+417 QVSLQMPENTVMT
-430 AYQLPAAE
+430 AYQLPVE
-438 GEEASDFYV
+438 DGEEASDFYI
-447 FYAVNQDGTE
+447 FYGVNQDGTE

-483 SDDLAELQSEYD
+483 SDDLAALQSQYD
-495 ELSRKYKDAKSFS
+495 ELSKKYKDAKSFS
-508 RNMIAVI
+508 RNMIAVL
-515 IFVLAVAVVIGL
+515 IFVLAIAVVIIL
-527 NIIFFGRKKKGKD
+527 NIMLFGRKKKGKD
-540 ELIEDDNVELEDA
+540 ELSEDNDPELDEPENEDDEANEE
-553 EYDEDTDE
+553 
-561 DLDEDEVEDTE
+561 TE
-572 NDKKHF
+572 TEKKPF
-578 FGKFHGLR
+578 LGKFHGFR
-586 KKRNNA
+586 KKEKN
-592 DDFLMDEDEDFSE
+592 EDE
-605 NQIKKNSTQADITI
+605 
-619 IGTQPEI
+619 
-626 SQEKTIDL
+626 
-634 VLDEPSQEKTKKAEK
+634 
-649 IESERAKVK
+649 
-658 ETKDAED
+658 

-691 YEDEFPAPV
+691 YEDEIPSPS
-700 KKTVTEQTS
+700 KKPVTEEMS
-709 EKKSSEENQKTQPE
+709 EKKSPIENEKMDVPQ
-723 KNETSVKKEK
+723 KNEK
-733 GLEVFDLND
+733 GMEVFDLND

>member
-22 QMHAQAASGKTT
+22 QMHAKAASGKTT
-34 IAVSSGSIN
+34 IAVSAGSLN

-75 EFVSCTATYGGGGG
+75 EFVSCNATYGGGGG
-89 SISVANDSFSVTL
+89 SISVASDSFSVTL

-117 DGVIFSTAEE
+117 DGVIYGTEEE
-127 LDSMAGSSTSVTVN
+127 LDSMAGSSTSVTVK
-141 NEAAGSSTG
+141 NEAAGSNTG
-150 NNSSA
+150 N
-155 GTTGGNSAGTGS
+155 

-238 NLAVGANVVKIVV
+238 NLAVGANVVQIVV

-266 RQAAGNAGTTGC
+266 RQAAGTTGS

-287 GDSENGDAETP
+287 GDDGNVDSETP
-298 EDTEEVP
+298 EDTEEVDT
-305 ATETPA
+305 TETPVSA
-311 SQADVV
+311 ADVV
-317 INDTT
+317 INNTT
-322 YHISDSFTEEQIPA
+322 YHIADNFTEEQIPS
-336 DFTEATVQFRGTECR
+336 DFTEATVNFRGAECR

-370 DSTIGRFFI
+370 DATTGRFFI

-390 MKFTSGESSYVIP
+390 MKFTAGESSYVIP

-483 SDDLAELQSEYD
+483 SDDLAALQSEYD
-495 ELSRKYKDAKSFS
+495 ELSKKYKDAKSFS

-515 IFVLAVAVVIGL
+515 IFVLAIAVVVIL
-527 NIIFFGRKKKGKD
+527 NIMLFGRKKKGKD
-540 ELIEDDNVELEDA
+540 ELSEDNDPELDEPENEDDEANEE
-553 EYDEDTDE
+553 
-561 DLDEDEVEDTE
+561 TE
-572 NDKKHF
+572 TEKKPF
-578 FGKFHGLR
+578 LGKFHGFR
-586 KKRNNA
+586 KKEKN
-592 DDFLMDEDEDFSE
+592 EDE
-605 NQIKKNSTQADITI
+605 
-619 IGTQPEI
+619 
-626 SQEKTIDL
+626 
-634 VLDEPSQEKTKKAEK
+634 
-649 IESERAKVK
+649 
-658 ETKDAED
+658 

-691 YEDEFPAPV
+691 YEDEIPSTSE
-700 KKTVTEQTS
+700 KSVTEEKS
-709 EKKSSEENQKTQPE
+709 EKKSSTENEKMDVPQ
-723 KNETSVKKEK
+723 KNETSVKNEK
-733 GLEVFDLND
+733 GMEVFDLND

>member
-22 QMHAQAASGKTT
+22 QMHAKAASGKTT
-34 IAVSSGSIN
+34 IAVSASSLN

-75 EFVSCTATYGGGGG
+75 EFVSCNATYGGGGG
-89 SISVANDSFSVTL
+89 SISVASDSFSVTL

-117 DGVIFSTAEE
+117 DGVIYGTEEE
-127 LDSMAGSSTSVTVN
+127 LDSMAGSSTSVTVK
-141 NEAAGSSTG
+141 NEAAGSNG
-150 NNSSA
+150 NAGNGSS
-155 GTTGGNSAGTGS
+155 SGTGS
-167 NNNTGSNT
+167 NNNTGS

-201 GSTTKYTAT
+201 GSTTKYTAA

-229 TIESVTGNT
+229 TVESVTGNT

-266 RQAAGNAGTTGC
+266 RQAAGTTGS

-287 GDSENGDAETP
+287 GDDGNGDSETP
-298 EDTEEVP
+298 EDTEEVDT
-305 ATETPA
+305 TETPVSA
-311 SQADVV
+311 ADVV
-317 INDTT
+317 INNTT
-322 YHISDSFTEEQIPA
+322 YHIADNFTEEQIPA
-336 DFTEATVQFRGTECR
+336 DFTEATVNFRGTECR
-351 GLTFN
+351 GLTFD

-370 DSTIGRFFI
+370 DATTGRFFI

-390 MKFTSGESSYVIP
+390 MKFTAGESSYVIP

-483 SDDLAELQSEYD
+483 SDDLAALQSEYD
-495 ELSRKYKDAKSFS
+495 ELSKKYKDAKSFS

-515 IFVLAVAVVIGL
+515 IFVLAIAVVVIL
-527 NIIFFGRKKKGKD
+527 NIMLFGRKKKGKD
-540 ELIEDDNVELEDA
+540 ELSEDDDPELDEP
-553 EYDEDTDE
+553 EDEDDE
-561 DLDEDEVEDTE
+561 ANEETE
-572 NDKKHF
+572 TEKKPLL
-578 FGKFHGLR
+578 GKFHGFR
-586 KKRNNA
+586 KKEKN
-592 DDFLMDEDEDFSE
+592 EDE
-605 NQIKKNSTQADITI
+605 
-619 IGTQPEI
+619 
-626 SQEKTIDL
+626 
-634 VLDEPSQEKTKKAEK
+634 
-649 IESERAKVK
+649 
-658 ETKDAED
+658 

-674 YIEEEHPINRAY
+674 YIEEDHPINRAY

-691 YEDEFPAPV
+691 YEDEIPSTSE
-700 KKTVTEQTS
+700 KSVTEEKS
-709 EKKSSEENQKTQPE
+709 EKKSSTENEKMDVPQ
-723 KNETSVKKEK
+723 KNETSVKNEK
-733 GLEVFDLND
+733 GMEVFDLND

>member
-22 QMHAQAASGKTT
+22 QMHAKAASGKTT
-34 IAVSSGSIN
+34 IAVSASSLN

-75 EFVSCTATYGGGGG
+75 EFVSCNATYGGGGG
-89 SISVANDSFSVTL
+89 SISVASDSFSVTL

-117 DGVIFSTAEE
+117 DGVIYGTEEE
-127 LDSMAGSSTSVTVN
+127 LDSMAGSSTSVTVK
-141 NEAAGSSTG
+141 NEAAGSNG
-150 NNSSA
+150 NAGNGSS
-155 GTTGGNSAGTGS
+155 SGTGS
-167 NNNTGSNT
+167 NNNTGS

-229 TIESVTGNT
+229 TVESVTGNT

-266 RQAAGNAGTTGC
+266 RQAAGTTGS

-287 GDSENGDAETP
+287 GDSGNGDAETP

-305 ATETPA
+305 ATEAPA
-311 SQADVV
+311 SQAEVV
-317 INDTT
+317 INDTA

-336 DFTEATVQFRGTECR
+336 DFTEAAVQFRGTECR
-351 GLTFN
+351 GLSFN
-356 KGTISLIYLETDNV
+356 KGMISLIYLETDNV

-379 YDETRDVVYDF
+379 YDETRDVIYDF
-390 MKFTSGESSYVIP
+390 MKFTAGESSYVIP

-417 QVSLQMPESTVMT
+417 QVSLQMPESTIMT

-483 SDDLAELQSEYD
+483 SDDLAALQSEYD
-495 ELSRKYKDAKSFS
+495 ELSKKYKDAKSFS
-508 RNMIAVI
+508 RNMIAVL
-515 IFVLAVAVVIGL
+515 IFVLAIAVVVIL
-527 NIIFFGRKKKGKD
+527 NIMLFGRKKKGKD
-540 ELIEDDNVELEDA
+540 ELSEDDDPELDEP
-553 EYDEDTDE
+553 EDEDDE
-561 DLDEDEVEDTE
+561 ANEETE
-572 NDKKHF
+572 TEKKPLL
-578 FGKFHGLR
+578 GKFHGFR
-586 KKRNNA
+586 KKEKN
-592 DDFLMDEDEDFSE
+592 EDE
-605 NQIKKNSTQADITI
+605 
-619 IGTQPEI
+619 
-626 SQEKTIDL
+626 
-634 VLDEPSQEKTKKAEK
+634 
-649 IESERAKVK
+649 
-658 ETKDAED
+658 

-674 YIEEEHPINRAY
+674 YIEEDHPINRAY

-691 YEDEFPAPV
+691 YEDEIPSTSE
-700 KKTVTEQTS
+700 KSVTEEKS
-709 EKKSSEENQKTQPE
+709 EKKSSTENEKMDVPQ
-723 KNETSVKKEK
+723 KNETSVKNEK
-733 GLEVFDLND
+733 GMEVFDLND

>member
-22 QMHAQAASGKTT
+22 QMHAKAASGKTT
-34 IAVSSGSIN
+34 IAVSAGSLN

-75 EFVSCTATYGGGGG
+75 EFVSCNATYGGGGG
-89 SISVANDSFSVTL
+89 SISVASDSFSVTL

-117 DGVIFSTAEE
+117 DGVIYGTEEE
-127 LDSMAGSSTSVTVN
+127 LDSMAGSSTSVTVK
-141 NEAAGSSTG
+141 NEAAGSNTG
-150 NNSSA
+150 N
-155 GTTGGNSAGTGS
+155 

-238 NLAVGANVVKIVV
+238 NLAVGANVVQIVV

-266 RQAAGNAGTTGC
+266 RQAAGTTGS

-287 GDSENGDAETP
+287 GDDGNVDSETP
-298 EDTEEVP
+298 EDTEEVDT
-305 ATETPA
+305 TETPVSA
-311 SQADVV
+311 ADVV
-317 INDTT
+317 INNTT
-322 YHISDSFTEEQIPA
+322 YHIADNFTEEQIPS
-336 DFTEATVQFRGTECR
+336 DFTEATVNFRGAECR

-370 DSTIGRFFI
+370 DATTGRFFI

-390 MKFTSGESSYVIP
+390 MKFTAGESSYAIP
-403 LLAPLDSVLPDSYV
+403 LLAPLDSVLPESYV
-417 QVSLQMPESTVMT
+417 QVSLQMPENTVMT
-430 AYQLPAAE
+430 AYQLPAE
-438 GEEASDFYV
+438 DGEEASDFYI
-447 FYAVNQDGTE
+447 FYGVNQDGTE

-483 SDDLAELQSEYD
+483 SDDLAALQGEYD
-495 ELSRKYKDAKSFS
+495 ELSKKYKDAKSFS

-515 IFVLAVAVVIGL
+515 IFVLAIAVVIIL
-527 NIIFFGRKKKGKD
+527 NIVLFGRKKKGKD
-540 ELIEDDNVELEDA
+540 ELLEDDDSENEES
-553 EYDEDTDE
+553 EYESDE
-561 DLDEDEVEDTE
+561 EDEFVEKSPEAPMKNAE
-572 NDKKHF
+572 N
-578 FGKFHGLR
+578 
-586 KKRNNA
+586 
-592 DDFLMDEDEDFSE
+592 
-605 NQIKKNSTQADITI
+605 
-619 IGTQPEI
+619 
-626 SQEKTIDL
+626 
-634 VLDEPSQEKTKKAEK
+634 TKKASKAGQTARTNKARKPKKAE
-649 IESERAKVK
+649 
-658 ETKDAED
+658 ETEEAQEFEED
-665 DDYFDDEEE
+665 EDDYFDDEEE
-674 YIEEEHPINRAY
+674 YIKEEHPINRAY

-691 YEDEFPAPV
+691 YEDEIPSPS
-700 KKTVTEQTS
+700 KKPVTEEMS
-709 EKKSSEENQKTQPE
+709 EKKSPIENEKMDVPQ
-723 KNETSVKKEK
+723 KNEK
-733 GLEVFDLND
+733 GMEVFDLND

>member
-22 QMHAQAASGKTT
+22 QMHAKAASGKTT
-34 IAVSSGSIN
+34 IAVSAGSLN

-75 EFVSCTATYGGGGG
+75 EFVSCNATYGGGGG
-89 SISVANDSFSVTL
+89 SISVASDSFSVTL

-117 DGVIFSTAEE
+117 DGVIYGTEEE
-127 LDSMAGSSTSVTVN
+127 LDSMAGSSTSVTVK
-141 NEAAGSSTG
+141 NEAAGSNTG
-150 NNSSA
+150 N
-155 GTTGGNSAGTGS
+155 

-238 NLAVGANVVKIVV
+238 NLAVGANVVQIVV

-266 RQAAGNAGTTGC
+266 RQAAGTTGS

-287 GDSENGDAETP
+287 GDDGNGDSETP
-298 EDTEEVP
+298 EDTEEVD
-305 ATETPA
+305 ATETPVPA
-311 SQADVV
+311 ADVV
-317 INDTT
+317 INNTT
-322 YHISDSFTEEQIPA
+322 YHIADNFTEEQIPS
-336 DFTEATVQFRGTECR
+336 DFTEATVNFRGAECR

-370 DSTIGRFFI
+370 DATTGRFFI

-390 MKFTSGESSYVIP
+390 MKFTAGESSYAIP
-403 LLAPLDSVLPDSYV
+403 LLAPLDSVLPESYV
-417 QVSLQMPESTVMT
+417 QVSLQMPENTVMT
-430 AYQLPAAE
+430 AYQLPAE
-438 GEEASDFYV
+438 DGEEASDFYI
-447 FYAVNQDGTE
+447 FYGVNQDGTE

-483 SDDLAELQSEYD
+483 SDDLAALQGEYD
-495 ELSRKYKDAKSFS
+495 ELSKKYKDAKSFS

-515 IFVLAVAVVIGL
+515 IFVLAIAAVVIL
-527 NIIFFGRKKKGKD
+527 NIVLFGRKKKGKD
-540 ELIEDDNVELEDA
+540 ELLEDDDSENEES
-553 EYDEDTDE
+553 EYESDE
-561 DLDEDEVEDTE
+561 EDEFVEKSPEAPMKNAE
-572 NDKKHF
+572 N
-578 FGKFHGLR
+578 
-586 KKRNNA
+586 
-592 DDFLMDEDEDFSE
+592 
-605 NQIKKNSTQADITI
+605 
-619 IGTQPEI
+619 
-626 SQEKTIDL
+626 
-634 VLDEPSQEKTKKAEK
+634 TKKASKAGQTARTNKAGKPKKAE
-649 IESERAKVK
+649 
-658 ETKDAED
+658 ETEEAQEFEED
-665 DDYFDDEEE
+665 EDDYFDDEEE

-691 YEDEFPAPV
+691 YEDEIPSPS
-700 KKTVTEQTS
+700 KKPVTEEMS
-709 EKKSSEENQKTQPE
+709 EKKSPIENEKMDVPQ
-723 KNETSVKKEK
+723 KNEK
-733 GLEVFDLND
+733 GMEVFDLND

>member
-22 QMHAQAASGKTT
+22 QMHAKAASGKTT
-34 IAVSSGSIN
+34 IAVSAGSLN

-75 EFVSCTATYGGGGG
+75 EFVSCNATYGGGGG
-89 SISVANDSFSVTL
+89 SISVASDSFSVTL

-117 DGVIFSTAEE
+117 DGVIYGTEEE
-127 LDSMAGSSTSVTVN
+127 LDSMAGSSTSVTVK
-141 NEAAGSSTG
+141 NEAAGSNTG
-150 NNSSA
+150 N
-155 GTTGGNSAGTGS
+155 

-238 NLAVGANVVKIVV
+238 NLAVGANVVQIVV

-266 RQAAGNAGTTGC
+266 RQAAGTTGS

-287 GDSENGDAETP
+287 GDDGNGDSETP
-298 EDTEEVP
+298 EDTEEVDT
-305 ATETPA
+305 TETPVSA
-311 SQADVV
+311 ADVV
-317 INDTT
+317 INNTT
-322 YHISDSFTEEQIPA
+322 YHIADNFTEEQIPA
-336 DFTEATVQFRGTECR
+336 DFTEATVNFRGTECR
-351 GLTFN
+351 GLTFD

-370 DSTIGRFFI
+370 DATTGRFFI

-390 MKFTSGESSYVIP
+390 MKFTAGESSYVIP
-403 LLAPLDSVLPDSYV
+403 LLAPLDSVLPESYV
-417 QVSLQMPESTVMT
+417 QVSLQMPENTVMT
-430 AYQLPAAE
+430 AYQLPVE
-438 GEEASDFYV
+438 DGEEASDFYI
-447 FYAVNQDGTE
+447 FYGVNQDGTE

-483 SDDLAELQSEYD
+483 SDDLAALQSEYD
-495 ELSRKYKDAKSFS
+495 ELSKKYKDAKSFS
-508 RNMIAVI
+508 RNMIAVL
-515 IFVLAVAVVIGL
+515 IFVLAIAVVIIL
-527 NIIFFGRKKKGKD
+527 NIVLFGRKKKGKD
-540 ELIEDDNVELEDA
+540 ELLEDDNVELEDA
-553 EYDEDTDE
+553 EYDEDI
-561 DLDEDEVEDTE
+561 DEDEVEDTE
-572 NDKKHF
+572 TDKKPL
-578 FGKFHGLR
+578 FGKFHGFR
-586 KKRNNA
+586 KKE
-592 DDFLMDEDEDFSE
+592 DDSLLDEGD
-605 NQIKKNSTQADITI
+605 
-619 IGTQPEI
+619 EI

-634 VLDEPSQEKTKKAEK
+634 VLDEASQEKTKKAEK

-674 YIEEEHPINRAY
+674 YIEEDHPINRAY

-691 YEDEFPAPV
+691 YEDEIPAPV

-709 EKKSSEENQKTQPE
+709 EQKSSEEDQKTQPE

>member
-22 QMHAQAASGKTT
+22 QMHAKAASGKTT
-34 IAVSSGSIN
+34 IAVSAGSLN

-75 EFVSCTATYGGGGG
+75 EFVSCNATYGGGGG
-89 SISVANDSFSVTL
+89 SISVASDSFSVTL

-117 DGVIFSTAEE
+117 DGVIYGTEEE
-127 LDSMAGSSTSVTVN
+127 LDSMAGSSTSVTVE
-141 NEAAGSSTG
+141 NEAAGSNTG
-150 NNSSA
+150 N
-155 GTTGGNSAGTGS
+155 

-238 NLAVGANVVKIVV
+238 NLAVGANVVQIVV

-266 RQAAGNAGTTGC
+266 RQAAGTTGS

-287 GDSENGDAETP
+287 GDDGNVDSETP
-298 EDTEEVP
+298 EDTEEVDT
-305 ATETPA
+305 TETPVSA
-311 SQADVV
+311 ADVV
-317 INDTT
+317 INNTT
-322 YHISDSFTEEQIPA
+322 YHIADNFTEEQIPS
-336 DFTEATVQFRGTECR
+336 DFTEATVNFRGAECR

-370 DSTIGRFFI
+370 DATTGRFFI

-390 MKFTSGESSYVIP
+390 MKFTAGESSYAIP
-403 LLAPLDSVLPDSYV
+403 LLAPLDSVLPESYV
-417 QVSLQMPESTVMT
+417 QVSLQMPENTVMT
-430 AYQLPAAE
+430 AYQLPAE
-438 GEEASDFYV
+438 DGEEASDFYI
-447 FYAVNQDGTE
+447 FYGVNQDGTE

-483 SDDLAELQSEYD
+483 SDDLAALQSEYD
-495 ELSRKYKDAKSFS
+495 ELSKKYKDAKSFS
-508 RNMIAVI
+508 RNMIAVL
-515 IFVLAVAVVIGL
+515 IFVLAIAVVIIL
-527 NIIFFGRKKKGKD
+527 NIVLFGRKKKGKD
-540 ELIEDDNVELEDA
+540 ELLEDNDSENEES
-553 EYDEDTDE
+553 EYESDE
-561 DLDEDEVEDTE
+561 EDEFVEKSPEAPMKNAE
-572 NDKKHF
+572 N
-578 FGKFHGLR
+578 
-586 KKRNNA
+586 
-592 DDFLMDEDEDFSE
+592 
-605 NQIKKNSTQADITI
+605 
-619 IGTQPEI
+619 
-626 SQEKTIDL
+626 
-634 VLDEPSQEKTKKAEK
+634 TKKASKAGQTARTNKAGKPKKAE
-649 IESERAKVK
+649 
-658 ETKDAED
+658 ETEEAQEFEED
-665 DDYFDDEEE
+665 EDDYFDDEEE

-691 YEDEFPAPV
+691 YEDEIPSPS
-700 KKTVTEQTS
+700 KKPVTEEMS
-709 EKKSSEENQKTQPE
+709 EKKSPIENEKMDVPQ
-723 KNETSVKKEK
+723 KNEK
-733 GLEVFDLND
+733 GMEVFDLND

>member
-22 QMHAQAASGKTT
+22 QMHAKAASGKTT
-34 IAVSSGSIN
+34 IAVSAGSLN

-75 EFVSCTATYGGGGG
+75 EFVSCNATYGGGGG
-89 SISVANDSFSVTL
+89 SISVASDSFSVTL

-117 DGVIFSTAEE
+117 DGVIYGTEEE
-127 LDSMAGSSTSVTVN
+127 LDSMAGSSTSVTVK
-141 NEAAGSSTG
+141 NEAAGSNTG
-150 NNSSA
+150 N
-155 GTTGGNSAGTGS
+155 

-238 NLAVGANVVKIVV
+238 NLAVGANVVQIVV

-266 RQAAGNAGTTGC
+266 RQAAGTTGS

-287 GDSENGDAETP
+287 GDDGNVDSETP
-298 EDTEEVP
+298 EDTEEVDT
-305 ATETPA
+305 TETPVSA
-311 SQADVV
+311 VDVV
-317 INDTT
+317 INNTT
-322 YHISDSFTEEQIPA
+322 YHIADNFTEEQIPS
-336 DFTEATVQFRGTECR
+336 DFTEATVNFRGAECR

-370 DSTIGRFFI
+370 DATTGRFFI

-390 MKFTSGESSYVIP
+390 MKFTAGESSYAIP
-403 LLAPLDSVLPDSYV
+403 LLAPLDSVLPESYV
-417 QVSLQMPESTVMT
+417 QVSLQMPENTVMT
-430 AYQLPAAE
+430 AYQLPAE
-438 GEEASDFYV
+438 DGEEASDFYI
-447 FYAVNQDGTE
+447 FYGVNQDGTE

-483 SDDLAELQSEYD
+483 SDDLAALQSEYD
-495 ELSRKYKDAKSFS
+495 ELSKKYKDAKSFS
-508 RNMIAVI
+508 RNMIAVL
-515 IFVLAVAVVIGL
+515 IFVLAIAVVIIL
-527 NIIFFGRKKKGKD
+527 NIVLFGRKKKGKD
-540 ELIEDDNVELEDA
+540 ELLEDNDSENEES
-553 EYDEDTDE
+553 EYESDE
-561 DLDEDEVEDTE
+561 EDEFVEKSPEAPMKNAE
-572 NDKKHF
+572 N
-578 FGKFHGLR
+578 
-586 KKRNNA
+586 
-592 DDFLMDEDEDFSE
+592 
-605 NQIKKNSTQADITI
+605 
-619 IGTQPEI
+619 
-626 SQEKTIDL
+626 
-634 VLDEPSQEKTKKAEK
+634 TKKASKAGQTARTNKAGKPKKAE
-649 IESERAKVK
+649 
-658 ETKDAED
+658 ETEEAQEFEED
-665 DDYFDDEEE
+665 EDDYFDDEEE

-691 YEDEFPAPV
+691 YEDEIPSQS
-700 KKTVTEQTS
+700 KKPVTEEMS
-709 EKKSSEENQKTQPE
+709 EKKSPIENEKMDVPQ
-723 KNETSVKKEK
+723 KNEK
-733 GLEVFDLND
+733 GMEVFDLND

>member
-22 QMHAQAASGKTT
+22 QMHAKAASGKTT
-34 IAVSSGSIN
+34 IAVSAGSLN

-75 EFVSCTATYGGGGG
+75 EFVSCNATYGGGGG
-89 SISVANDSFSVTL
+89 SISVASDSFSVTL

-117 DGVIFSTAEE
+117 DGVIYGTEEE
-127 LDSMAGSSTSVTVN
+127 LDSMAGSSTSVTVK
-141 NEAAGSSTG
+141 NEAAGSNTG
-150 NNSSA
+150 N
-155 GTTGGNSAGTGS
+155 

-238 NLAVGANVVKIVV
+238 NLAVGANVVQIVV

-266 RQAAGNAGTTGC
+266 RQAAGTTGS

-287 GDSENGDAETP
+287 GDDGNVDSETP
-298 EDTEEVP
+298 EDTEEVDT
-305 ATETPA
+305 TETPVSA
-311 SQADVV
+311 ADVV
-317 INDTT
+317 INNTT
-322 YHISDSFTEEQIPA
+322 YHIADNFTEEQIPS
-336 DFTEATVQFRGTECR
+336 DFTEATVNFRGAECR

-370 DSTIGRFFI
+370 DATTGRFFI

-390 MKFTSGESSYVIP
+390 MKFTAGESSYAIP
-403 LLAPLDSVLPDSYV
+403 LLAPLDSVLPESYV
-417 QVSLQMPESTVMT
+417 QVSLQMPENTVMT
-430 AYQLPAAE
+430 AYQLPAE
-438 GEEASDFYV
+438 DGEEASDFYI
-447 FYAVNQDGTE
+447 FYGVNQDGTE

-483 SDDLAELQSEYD
+483 SDDLAALQSEYD
-495 ELSRKYKDAKSFS
+495 ELSKKYKDAKSFS
-508 RNMIAVI
+508 RNMIAVL
-515 IFVLAVAVVIGL
+515 IFVLAIAVVIIL
-527 NIIFFGRKKKGKD
+527 NIVLFGRKKKGKD
-540 ELIEDDNVELEDA
+540 ELLEDNDSENEES
-553 EYDEDTDE
+553 EYESDE
-561 DLDEDEVEDTE
+561 EDEFVEKSPEAPMKNAE
-572 NDKKHF
+572 N
-578 FGKFHGLR
+578 
-586 KKRNNA
+586 
-592 DDFLMDEDEDFSE
+592 
-605 NQIKKNSTQADITI
+605 
-619 IGTQPEI
+619 
-626 SQEKTIDL
+626 
-634 VLDEPSQEKTKKAEK
+634 TKKASKAGQTARTNKAGKPKKAE
-649 IESERAKVK
+649 
-658 ETKDAED
+658 ETEEAQEFEED
-665 DDYFDDEEE
+665 EDDYFDDEEE

-691 YEDEFPAPV
+691 YEDEIPSPS
-700 KKTVTEQTS
+700 KKPVTEEMS
-709 EKKSSEENQKTQPE
+709 EKKSSTENEKMDVLQ
-723 KNETSVKKEK
+723 KNETSVKNEK
-733 GLEVFDLND
+733 GMEVFDLND

>member
-22 QMHAQAASGKTT
+22 QMHAKAASGKTT
-34 IAVSSGSIN
+34 IAVSAGSLN

-75 EFVSCTATYGGGGG
+75 EFVSCNATYGGGGG
-89 SISVANDSFSVTL
+89 SISVASDSFSVTL
-102 KAISAG
+102 KAIAAG

-127 LDSMAGSSTSVTVN
+127 LDSMAGSSTSVTVK
-141 NEAAGSSTG
+141 NEAAGSNTG
-150 NNSSA
+150 N
-155 GTTGGNSAGTGS
+155 

-238 NLAVGANVVKIVV
+238 NLAVGANVVQIVV

-266 RQAAGNAGTTGC
+266 RQAAGTTGS

-287 GDSENGDAETP
+287 GDDGNVDSETP
-298 EDTEEVP
+298 EDTEEVDT
-305 ATETPA
+305 TETPVSA
-311 SQADVV
+311 ADVV
-317 INDTT
+317 INNTT
-322 YHISDSFTEEQIPA
+322 YHIADNFTEEQIPS
-336 DFTEATVQFRGTECR
+336 DFTEATVNFRGAECR

-370 DSTIGRFFI
+370 DATTGRFFI

-390 MKFTSGESSYVIP
+390 MKFTAGESSYAIP
-403 LLAPLDSVLPDSYV
+403 LLAPLDSVLPESYV
-417 QVSLQMPESTVMT
+417 QVSLQMPENTVMT
-430 AYQLPAAE
+430 AYQLPAE
-438 GEEASDFYV
+438 DGEEASDFYI
-447 FYAVNQDGTE
+447 FYGVNQDGTE

-483 SDDLAELQSEYD
+483 SDDLAALQSEYD
-495 ELSRKYKDAKSFS
+495 ELSKKYKDAKSFS
-508 RNMIAVI
+508 RNMIAVL
-515 IFVLAVAVVIGL
+515 IFVLAIAVVIIL
-527 NIIFFGRKKKGKD
+527 NIVLFGRKKKGKD
-540 ELIEDDNVELEDA
+540 ELLEDNDSENEES
-553 EYDEDTDE
+553 EYESDE
-561 DLDEDEVEDTE
+561 EDEFVEKSPEAPMKNAE
-572 NDKKHF
+572 N
-578 FGKFHGLR
+578 
-586 KKRNNA
+586 
-592 DDFLMDEDEDFSE
+592 
-605 NQIKKNSTQADITI
+605 
-619 IGTQPEI
+619 
-626 SQEKTIDL
+626 
-634 VLDEPSQEKTKKAEK
+634 TKKASKAGQTARTNKAGKPKKAE
-649 IESERAKVK
+649 
-658 ETKDAED
+658 ETEEAQEFEED
-665 DDYFDDEEE
+665 EDDYFDDEEE

-691 YEDEFPAPV
+691 YEDEIPSPS
-700 KKTVTEQTS
+700 KKPVTEEMS
-709 EKKSSEENQKTQPE
+709 EKKSPIENEKMDVPQ
-723 KNETSVKKEK
+723 KNEK
-733 GLEVFDLND
+733 GMEVFDLND

>member
-22 QMHAQAASGKTT
+22 QMHAKAASGKTT
-34 IAVSSGSIN
+34 IAVSAGSLN

-75 EFVSCTATYGGGGG
+75 EFVSCNATYGGGGG
-89 SISVANDSFSVTL
+89 SISVASDSFSVTL

-117 DGVIFSTAEE
+117 DGVIYGTEEE
-127 LDSMAGSSTSVTVN
+127 LDSMAGSSTSVTVK
-141 NEAAGSSTG
+141 NEAAG
-150 NNSSA
+150 
-155 GTTGGNSAGTGS
+155 GNSTNNGSSGSNGNAGNGSSSGTGS

-201 GSTTKYTAT
+201 GSTTKYTAA

-229 TIESVTGNT
+229 TVESVTGNT

-266 RQAAGNAGTTGC
+266 RQAAGTTGS

-287 GDSENGDAETP
+287 GDDGNGDSETP
-298 EDTEEVP
+298 EDTEEVDT
-305 ATETPA
+305 TETPVSA
-311 SQADVV
+311 ADVV
-317 INDTT
+317 INNTT
-322 YHISDSFTEEQIPA
+322 YHIADNFTEEQIPA
-336 DFTEATVQFRGTECR
+336 DFTEATVNFRGTECR
-351 GLTFN
+351 GLTFD

-370 DSTIGRFFI
+370 DATTGRFFI

-390 MKFTSGESSYVIP
+390 MKFTAGESSYVIP
-403 LLAPLDSVLPDSYV
+403 LLAPLDSVLPESYV
-417 QVSLQMPESTVMT
+417 QVSLQMPENTVMT
-430 AYQLPAAE
+430 AYQLPVE
-438 GEEASDFYV
+438 DGEEASDFYI
-447 FYAVNQDGTE
+447 FYGVNQDGTE

-483 SDDLAELQSEYD
+483 SDDLAALQSQYD
-495 ELSRKYKDAKSFS
+495 ELSKKYKDAKSFS
-508 RNMIAVI
+508 RNMIAVL
-515 IFVLAVAVVIGL
+515 IFVLAIAVVIIL
-527 NIIFFGRKKKGKD
+527 NIVLFGRKKKGKD
-540 ELIEDDNVELEDA
+540 ELLEDNDSENEES
-553 EYDEDTDE
+553 EYESDE
-561 DLDEDEVEDTE
+561 EDEFVEKSPEAPMKNAE
-572 NDKKHF
+572 N
-578 FGKFHGLR
+578 
-586 KKRNNA
+586 
-592 DDFLMDEDEDFSE
+592 
-605 NQIKKNSTQADITI
+605 
-619 IGTQPEI
+619 
-626 SQEKTIDL
+626 
-634 VLDEPSQEKTKKAEK
+634 TKKASKAGQTARTNKAGKPKKAE
-649 IESERAKVK
+649 
-658 ETKDAED
+658 ETEEAQEFEED
-665 DDYFDDEEE
+665 EDDYFDDEEE

-691 YEDEFPAPV
+691 YEDEIPSPS
-700 KKTVTEQTS
+700 KKPVTEEMS
-709 EKKSSEENQKTQPE
+709 EKKSPIENEKMDVPQ
-723 KNETSVKKEK
+723 KNEK
-733 GLEVFDLND
+733 GMEVFDLND

>member
-22 QMHAQAASGKTT
+22 QMHAKAASGKTT
-34 IAVSSGSIN
+34 IAVPAGSLN

-75 EFVSCTATYGGGGG
+75 EFVSCNATYGGGGG
-89 SISVANDSFSVTL
+89 SISVASDSFSVTL

-117 DGVIFSTAEE
+117 DGVIYGTEEE
-127 LDSMAGSSTSVTVN
+127 LDSMAGSSTSVTVK
-141 NEAAGSSTG
+141 NEAAGSNTG
-150 NNSSA
+150 N
-155 GTTGGNSAGTGS
+155 

-210 VDNSVTSIAV
+210 VDNFVTSIAV

-238 NLAVGANVVKIVV
+238 NLAVGANVVQIVV

-266 RQAAGNAGTTGC
+266 RQAAGTTGS

-287 GDSENGDAETP
+287 GDDGNVDSETP
-298 EDTEEVP
+298 EDTEEVDT
-305 ATETPA
+305 TETPVSA
-311 SQADVV
+311 ADVV
-317 INDTT
+317 INNTT
-322 YHISDSFTEEQIPA
+322 YHIADNFTEEQIPS
-336 DFTEATVQFRGTECR
+336 DFTEATVNFRGAECR

-370 DSTIGRFFI
+370 DATTGRFFI

-390 MKFTSGESSYVIP
+390 MKFTAGESSYAIP
-403 LLAPLDSVLPDSYV
+403 LLAPLDSVLPESYV
-417 QVSLQMPESTVMT
+417 QVSLQMPENTVMT
-430 AYQLPAAE
+430 AYQLPAE
-438 GEEASDFYV
+438 DGEEASDFYI
-447 FYAVNQDGTE
+447 FYGVNQDGTE

-483 SDDLAELQSEYD
+483 SDDLAALQSEYD
-495 ELSRKYKDAKSFS
+495 ELSKKYKDAKSFS
-508 RNMIAVI
+508 RNMIAVL
-515 IFVLAVAVVIGL
+515 IFVLAIAVVIIL
-527 NIIFFGRKKKGKD
+527 NIVLFGRKKKGKD
-540 ELIEDDNVELEDA
+540 ELLEDNDSENEES
-553 EYDEDTDE
+553 EYESDE
-561 DLDEDEVEDTE
+561 EDEFVEKSPEAPMKNAE
-572 NDKKHF
+572 N
-578 FGKFHGLR
+578 
-586 KKRNNA
+586 
-592 DDFLMDEDEDFSE
+592 
-605 NQIKKNSTQADITI
+605 
-619 IGTQPEI
+619 
-626 SQEKTIDL
+626 
-634 VLDEPSQEKTKKAEK
+634 TKKASKAGQTARTNKAGKPKKAE
-649 IESERAKVK
+649 
-658 ETKDAED
+658 ETEEAQEFEED
-665 DDYFDDEEE
+665 EDDYFDDEEE

-691 YEDEFPAPV
+691 YEDEIPSPS
-700 KKTVTEQTS
+700 KKPVTEEMS
-709 EKKSSEENQKTQPE
+709 EKKSPIENEKMDVPQ
-723 KNETSVKKEK
+723 KNEK
-733 GLEVFDLND
+733 GMEVFDLND

>member
-22 QMHAQAASGKTT
+22 QMHAKAASGKTT
-34 IAVSSGSIN
+34 IAVSASSLN

-75 EFVSCTATYGGGGG
+75 EFVSCNATYGGGGG
-89 SISVANDSFSVTL
+89 SISVASDSFSVTL

-117 DGVIFSTAEE
+117 DGVIYGTEEE
-127 LDSMAGSSTSVTVN
+127 LDSMAGSSTSVTVK
-141 NEAAGSSTG
+141 NEAAGSNG
-150 NNSSA
+150 NAGNGSS
-155 GTTGGNSAGTGS
+155 SGTGS
-167 NNNTGSNT
+167 NNNTGS

-238 NLAVGANVVKIVV
+238 NLAVGANVVQIVV

-266 RQAAGNAGTTGC
+266 RQATGTTGS

-287 GDSENGDAETP
+287 GDDGNVDSGDP
-298 EDTEEVP
+298 GDTEEVD
-305 ATETPA
+305 ATETPVPA
-311 SQADVV
+311 ADVV
-317 INDTT
+317 INNTT
-322 YHISDSFTEEQIPA
+322 YHIADNFTEEQIPA
-336 DFTEATVQFRGTECR
+336 DFTETTVNFRGAECR
-351 GLTFN
+351 GLTFD

-370 DSTIGRFFI
+370 DATTGRFFI

-390 MKFTSGESSYVIP
+390 MKFTAGESSYVIP
-403 LLAPLDSVLPDSYV
+403 LLAPLDSVLPESYV
-417 QVSLQMPESTVMT
+417 QVSLQMLENTVMT
-430 AYQLPAAE
+430 AYQLPAE
-438 GEEASDFYV
+438 DGEEASDFYI

-483 SDDLAELQSEYD
+483 SDDLAALQSQYD
-495 ELSRKYKDAKSFS
+495 ELSKKYKDAKSFS
-508 RNMIAVI
+508 RNMIAVL
-515 IFVLAVAVVIGL
+515 IFVLAIAVVIIL
-527 NIIFFGRKKKGKD
+527 NIMLFGRKKKGKD
-540 ELIEDDNVELEDA
+540 ELSED
-553 EYDEDTDE
+553 
-561 DLDEDEVEDTE
+561 
-572 NDKKHF
+572 ND
-578 FGKFHGLR
+578 
-586 KKRNNA
+586 
-592 DDFLMDEDEDFSE
+592 
-605 NQIKKNSTQADITI
+605 
-619 IGTQPEI
+619 PE
-626 SQEKTIDL
+626 
-634 VLDEPSQEKTKKAEK
+634 LDEPENEDDEANEETETEKKPFLGKFRGFRKKEK
-649 IESERAKVK
+649 N
-658 ETKDAED
+658 ED
-665 DDYFDDEEE
+665 EDDYFDDEEE

-691 YEDEFPAPV
+691 YEDEIPSTSE
-700 KKTVTEQTS
+700 KSVTEEKS
-709 EKKSSEENQKTQPE
+709 EKKSSTENEKMDVLQ
-723 KNETSVKKEK
+723 KNETSVKNEK
-733 GLEVFDLND
+733 GMEVFDLND

>member
-22 QMHAQAASGKTT
+22 QMHAKAASGKTT
-34 IAVSSGSIN
+34 IAVSAGSLN

-75 EFVSCTATYGGGGG
+75 EFVSCNATYGGGGG
-89 SISVANDSFSVTL
+89 SISVASDSFSVTL
-102 KAISAG
+102 KAIAAG

-127 LDSMAGSSTSVTVN
+127 LDSMAGSSTSVTVK
-141 NEAAGSSTG
+141 NEAAG
-150 NNSSA
+150 
-155 GTTGGNSAGTGS
+155 GNSTNNGSSGSNGNAGNGSSSGTGS

-175 NTAALSADNSLKAL
+175 KTAALSADNSLKAL

-201 GSTTKYTAT
+201 GSTTKYTAA

-238 NLAVGANVVKIVV
+238 NLAVGANVVQIVV

-266 RQAAGNAGTTGC
+266 RQAAGTTGS

-287 GDSENGDAETP
+287 GDDGNGDSETP
-298 EDTEEVP
+298 EDTEEVDT
-305 ATETPA
+305 TETPVSA
-311 SQADVV
+311 ADVV
-317 INDTT
+317 INNTT
-322 YHISDSFTEEQIPA
+322 YHIADNFTEEQIPA
-336 DFTEATVQFRGTECR
+336 DFTEATVNFRGTECR
-351 GLTFN
+351 GLTFD

-370 DSTIGRFFI
+370 DATTGRFFI

-390 MKFTSGESSYVIP
+390 MKFTAGESSYVIS
-403 LLAPLDSVLPDSYV
+403 LLAPLDSVLPESYV
-417 QVSLQMPESTVMT
+417 QVSLQMPENTVMT
-430 AYQLPAAE
+430 AYQLPVE
-438 GEEASDFYV
+438 DGEEASDFYI
-447 FYAVNQDGTE
+447 FYGVNQDGTE

-483 SDDLAELQSEYD
+483 SDDLAALQSEYD
-495 ELSRKYKDAKSFS
+495 ELSKKYKDAKSFS
-508 RNMIAVI
+508 RNMIAVL
-515 IFVLAVAVVIGL
+515 IFVLAIAVVIIL
-527 NIIFFGRKKKGKD
+527 NIVLFGRKKKGKD
-540 ELIEDDNVELEDA
+540 ELLEDDNVELEDA
-553 EYDEDTDE
+553 EYDEDI
-561 DLDEDEVEDTE
+561 DEDEVEDTE
-572 NDKKHF
+572 TDKKPL
-578 FGKFHGLR
+578 FGKFHGFR
-586 KKRNNA
+586 KKE
-592 DDFLMDEDEDFSE
+592 DDSLLDEGD
-605 NQIKKNSTQADITI
+605 
-619 IGTQPEI
+619 EI

-674 YIEEEHPINRAY
+674 YIEEDHPINRAY

-691 YEDEFPAPV
+691 YEDEIPAPV

-709 EKKSSEENQKTQPE
+709 EQKSSEEDQKTQPE

>member
-22 QMHAQAASGKTT
+22 QMHAKAASGKTT
-34 IAVSSGSIN
+34 IAVSAGSLN

-75 EFVSCTATYGGGGG
+75 EFVSCNATYGGGGG
-89 SISVANDSFSVTL
+89 SISVASDSFSVTL
-102 KAISAG
+102 KAIAAG

-127 LDSMAGSSTSVTVN
+127 LDSMAGSSTSVTVK
-141 NEAAGSSTG
+141 NEAAG
-150 NNSSA
+150 
-155 GTTGGNSAGTGS
+155 GNSTNNGSSGSNGNAGNGSSSGTGS

-266 RQAAGNAGTTGC
+266 RQAAGTTGS

-287 GDSENGDAETP
+287 GDDGNGDSETP
-298 EDTEEVP
+298 EDTEEVD
-305 ATETPA
+305 ATETPVPA
-311 SQADVV
+311 ADVV
-317 INDTT
+317 INNTT
-322 YHISDSFTEEQIPA
+322 YHIADNFTEEQIPA
-336 DFTEATVQFRGTECR
+336 DFTEATVNFRGAECR

-370 DSTIGRFFI
+370 DATTGRFFI

-390 MKFTSGESSYVIP
+390 MKFTAGESSYAIP
-403 LLAPLDSVLPDSYV
+403 LLAPLDSVLPESYV
-417 QVSLQMPESTVMT
+417 QVSLQMPENTVMT
-430 AYQLPAAE
+430 AYQLPAE
-438 GEEASDFYV
+438 DGEEASDFYI
-447 FYAVNQDGTE
+447 FYGVNQDGTE

-483 SDDLAELQSEYD
+483 SDDLAALQSEYD
-495 ELSRKYKDAKSFS
+495 ELSKKYKDAKSFS

-515 IFVLAVAVVIGL
+515 IFVLAIAVVIIL
-527 NIIFFGRKKKGKD
+527 NIVLFGRKKKGKD
-540 ELIEDDNVELEDA
+540 ELLEDDNVELEDA
-553 EYDEDTDE
+553 EYDEDI
-561 DLDEDEVEDTE
+561 DEDEVEDTE
-572 NDKKHF
+572 TDKKPL
-578 FGKFHGLR
+578 FGKFHGFR
-586 KKRNNA
+586 KKE
-592 DDFLMDEDEDFSE
+592 DDSLLDEGD
-605 NQIKKNSTQADITI
+605 
-619 IGTQPEI
+619 EI

-674 YIEEEHPINRAY
+674 YIEEDHPINRAY

-691 YEDEFPAPV
+691 YEDEIPAPV

-709 EKKSSEENQKTQPE
+709 EQKSSEEDQKTQPE